1 MSSTRNTPNAQ
12 NDYQIAPS
20 TSTVFKLHR
29 LDQLANDVFVS
40 GNSQH
45 HVRRCV
51 QPALHR
57 LGLSWKDDVQEFYP
71 VVGTM
76 TWAWMKEVPFYHKG
90 IIMTSVSDPGLVREA
105 LELCLSR
112 WPIFRSLAV
121 EYSEN
126 LRFLVA
132 LRAQRSF
139 FDLAISNH
147 SEVESVEALEELLIP
162 MAPQTTG
169 GVFQGLSFGAVIA
182 SVRSTGTIGVIFSA
196 NHAVYDG
203 RSLQGWM
210 VDLGRIIRSEPP
222 VERAPYKLFA
232 DAYYFYQASE
242 LAKEAQEHCKGV
254 LKHGQPLFDALWPS
268 GKDLVR
274 VRTTATGHT
283 SRLTSI
289 KESLD
294 QSVAQNTKN
303 AAQFANTIEQTRSCP
318 NMTDAYKNRGM
329 RASTVV
335 KMAIC
340 LFNCLQTGKAYAIFT
355 VFTGGQTWPFIH
367 QDIAAHLPS
376 PDGIAGP
383 TMTSQVNVTKVDYDE
398 TINQLFARIEKEQK
412 SSLRHQHVPRR
423 MAPQIDEMCEGL
435 GLQASRQVFDWI
447 SGWEKSSGTRN
458 DQGQH
463 SPRILP
469 SARKNSPPSGVV
481 WLCGRSGDDS
491 LLVRL
496 NWNPALFP
504 KEQAAAHVG
513 LIHDLVEWICD
524 PGNGEKRI
532 EDVSKSF
539 QCMGS
544 SLRRADL
551 SSKL

>member
-1 MSSTRNTPNAQ
+1 
-12 NDYQIAPS
+12 
-20 TSTVFKLHR
+20 
-29 LDQLANDVFVS
+29 
-40 GNSQH
+40 
-45 HVRRCV
+45 
-51 QPALHR
+51 
-57 LGLSWKDDVQEFYP
+57 
-71 VVGTM
+71 M

-90 IIMTSVSDPGLVREA
+90 IIMTSVSDPRLVREA
-105 LELCLSR
+105 LELCLSH
-112 WPIFRSLAV
+112 WPVFRSIAV

-126 LRFLVA
+126 LRLLVA

-147 SEVESVEALEELLIP
+147 SEVDSVKALEELPIR
-162 MAPQTTG
+162 MAPQKTG

-232 DAYYFYQASE
+232 DAYYFYQDSE
-242 LAKEAQEHCKGV
+242 LAKEAQEHYKGV

-268 GKDLVR
+268 GKDLVP
-274 VRTTATGHT
+274 VRTTATENG
-283 SRLTSI
+283 SRLSNNPI
-289 KESLD
+289 KEPLD
-294 QSVAQNTKN
+294 QSAPQDTNH
-303 AAQFANTIEQTRSCP
+303 AAEFAATIEQTRSCP

-340 LFNCLQTGKAYAIFT
+340 LFNCLQTGKVYAIFT

-376 PDGIAGP
+376 PDLIAGP
-383 TMTSQVNVTKVDYDE
+383 TMTSQVNVTKVDYHE
-398 TINQLFARIEKEQK
+398 TINQLFARIEEEQK
-412 SSLRHQHVPRR
+412 SSFRHQHLPRR

-447 SGWEKSSGTRN
+447 PGWEKDSGTRN
-458 DQGQH
+458 DKGQH
-463 SPRILP
+463 TARILP

-513 LIHDLVEWICD
+513 LIYDLVEWICD
-524 PGNGEKRI
+524 AGNGEKQI
-532 EDVSKSF
+532 EDVSKTF

-544 SLRRADL
+544 SSKRARS